1 MRIAHFSWD
10 AYLCRLKK
18 TDIIMTTTNRFL
30 KERGYMWYKVREL
43 QSKGLNKTQIGK
55 HLGVDKSTVRRYLQM
70 SREDFV
76 RRWNSHRKYTLKLAG
91 YEEYVRGT
99 LEEYPYISAA
109 RMHDWLK
116 ECYPDFP
123 KVCDKTVFN
132 FVESVR
138 CKYGIGKKSEA
149 RIRRDYEK
157 LPDTPYG
164 EYAQADFGEK
174 WMSVGNGRS
183 TKVYFLRSFWHV
195 HVTSSSVSA
204 AALSTRSSP
213 STHMNALLSISGG
226 ETGKDPL

>member
-1 MRIAHFSWD
+1 
-10 AYLCRLKK
+10 
-18 TDIIMTTTNRFL
+18 
-30 KERGYMWYKVREL
+30 MWYKVREL

-55 HLGVDKSTVRRYLQM
+55 HLGVDRSTVRRYLQM

-76 RRWNSHRKYTLKLAG
+76 RRRNSHRKYTLKLAG

-109 RMHDWLK
+109 RIHDWLK

-132 FVESVR
+132 FVEKMR

-164 EYAQADFGEK
+164 KYAQADFGEK
-174 WMSVGNGRS
+174 WMSAENGRS
-183 TKVYFLRSFWHV
+183 TKVLFFCDRPGTFTLQV
-195 HVTSSSVSA
+195 H
-204 AALSTRSSP
+204 LFRPPPFRHGTRHLC
-213 STHMNALLSISGG
+213 T
-226 ETGKDPL
+226 

>member
-1 MRIAHFSWD
+1 MPAQKDRHHYDNNEPIF
-10 AYLCRLKK
+10 
-18 TDIIMTTTNRFL
+18 
-30 KERGYMWYKVREL
+30 KEKQYMWYKVREL

-55 HLGVDKSTVRRYLQM
+55 HLGVDRSTVRRYLQM

-76 RRWNSHRKYTLKLAG
+76 RRRNSHRKYTLKLAG

-109 RMHDWLK
+109 RIHDWLK

-123 KVCDKTVFN
+123 EVCDKTVFN
-132 FVESVR
+132 FVEKVR
-138 CKYGIGKKSEA
+138 WKYGIGKKSEA

-174 WMSVGNGRS
+174 WMSAGNGRS
-183 TKVYFLRSFWHV
+183 TKVYFFAIVLARSRYKF
-195 HVTSSSVSA
+195 TFFA
-204 AALSTRSSP
+204 RRPLTRNSP
-213 STHMNALLSISGG
+213 SMHMSVLLSISEGNRKRSFMTR
-226 ETGKDPL
+226 TGC

>member
-1 MRIAHFSWD
+1 
-10 AYLCRLKK
+10 
-18 TDIIMTTTNRFL
+18 
-30 KERGYMWYKVREL
+30 MWYKVREL

-55 HLGVDKSTVRRYLQM
+55 HLGVDRSTVRKYLQM

-76 RRWNSHRKYTLKLAG
+76 RRRNSHRKYTLKLAG

-109 RMHDWLK
+109 RMHDWLR

-132 FVESVR
+132 FVEKVR

-164 EYAQADFGEK
+164 KYAQADLGEK
-174 WMSVGNGRS
+174 WMSAETAEARKSIFCDRPG
-183 TKVYFLRSFWHV
+183 TFTLQV
-195 HVTSSSVSA
+195 HLFQPSPFRHGA
-204 AALSTRSSP
+204 RHLCTR
-213 STHMNALLSISGG
+213 ARL
-226 ETGKDPL
+226 